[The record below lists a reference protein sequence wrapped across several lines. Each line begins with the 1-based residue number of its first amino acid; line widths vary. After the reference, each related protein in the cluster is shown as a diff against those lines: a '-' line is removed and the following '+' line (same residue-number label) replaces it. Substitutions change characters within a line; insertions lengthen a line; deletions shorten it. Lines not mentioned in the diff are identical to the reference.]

1 MKPAHAQRIV
11 ADLLCNPVSMRS
23 AEHFATVLA
32 LSMPAPTA
40 GMMHDAADDDEGMM
54 PWEKPLYS
62 VADGIAH
69 VPVRGPI
76 VKGYDAMT
84 CWYYGL
90 MSTDAL
96 AVALD
101 ELAEREDVA
110 AVVFDFNSPGGSSAG
125 MPEVAEQ
132 IAALGQIKATIA
144 YVGDQ
149 ACSNGYRLAAACDI
163 ILTTRSATLG
173 CIGTYIALYD
183 RTEQLKAAGIK
194 LELFAA
200 GAYKGMG
207 LDGNPLTD
215 PQRAYLQA
223 TTDRSND
230 MFVDFVLERRGA
242 IAPETMQGQWFDGE
256 QAVELGLADQIV
268 TGLPAVLAALRPHI
282 PASVAPRPSAPL
294 ASPAAAAAPALAAAP
309 APAAAAPTFH
319 ITLPA
324 MSFAAP
330 QVTVAPAAVNV
341 TVDSR
346 LEKDSIQVSQSQS
359 GGAKKI
365 LTDATGA
372 ITGIEPT

>member
-40 GMMHDAADDDEGMM
+40 GMMHDADDDEGMM

-294 ASPAAAAAPALAAAP
+294 APPAAAAAPALAAAP

>member
-32 LSMPAPTA
+32 LSTPQ
-40 GMMHDAADDDEGMM
+40 AAVMGDDDEDTM
-54 PWEKPLYS
+54 PWEAPLYS

-76 VKGYDAMT
+76 VKGYDAIT
-84 CWYYGL
+84 CWFYGL

-96 AVALD
+96 AAALD
-101 ELAEREDVA
+101 ELTEREDVA

-163 ILTTRSATLG
+163 ILATRSATLG

-215 PQRAYLQA
+215 PQRDFLQA

-282 PASVAPRPSAPL
+282 PASVAPRPAAPL
-294 ASPAAAAAPALAAAP
+294 VEPAPAAAAPALAAAP
-309 APAAAAPTFH
+309 AAPAPAAQVFH

-365 LTDATGA
+365 LTDPSGA
-372 ITGIEPT
+372 ITGIEPA

>member
-1 MKPAHAQRIV
+1 MKPAHAQRIL

-32 LSMPAPTA
+32 LSSPAPA
-40 GMMHDAADDDEGMM
+40 AAMMHDADEPDDESGM

-69 VPVRGPI
+69 LPVRGPI
-76 VKGYDAMT
+76 VKGYDAFT
-84 CWYYGL
+84 CWCYGL

-96 AVALD
+96 AASLD
-101 ELAEREDVA
+101 ELAERDDVA
-110 AVVFDFNSPGGSSAG
+110 AIVFDFNSPGGSSAG
-125 MPEVAEQ
+125 MPEVAAQ
-132 IAALGQIKATIA
+132 IASLGQIKATIA

-163 ILTTRSATLG
+163 ILATRSATLG

-215 PQRAYLQA
+215 PQRAFLQA
-223 TTDRSND
+223 VTDRSNQ
-230 MFVDFVLERRGA
+230 MFTEFVIERRGA
-242 IAPETMQGQWFDGE
+242 IAAETMQGQWFDGE

-268 TGLPAVLAALRPHI
+268 AGLPAVLAALRPHI
-282 PASVAPRPSAPL
+282 PASAAPRPAPL
-294 ASPAAAAAPALAAAP
+294 PTAPAAAAPVLAAPP
-309 APAAAAPTFH
+309 APAAAGPTFH

-346 LEKDSIQVSQSQS
+346 LEKGSVNVEQSQS

-372 ITGIEPT
+372 ITGIEPA